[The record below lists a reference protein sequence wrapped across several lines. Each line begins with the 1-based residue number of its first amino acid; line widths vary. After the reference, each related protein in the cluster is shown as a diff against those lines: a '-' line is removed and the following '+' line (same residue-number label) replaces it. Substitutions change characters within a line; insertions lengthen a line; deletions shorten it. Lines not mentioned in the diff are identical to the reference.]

1 MPRIDL
7 NRTGPFRPGIA
18 EAEIESINYDGL
30 GVAHVNGKATFIEG
44 ALPGERVRFRVLNRG
59 KSYDTGL
66 TIEVLRASADRV
78 TPRCAHFGVCGGCS
92 LQHLRSEAQVLAKQ
106 QVLRET
112 LERIGKTSP
121 EYWLPP
127 LTGPYWHYRRKARL
141 GVRVVDKKGGA
152 IIGFREKRRSYI
164 TLLDSCEVLHE
175 SVSRLIPA
183 MRHLINSLSAPNR
196 IPQIE
201 VAVGD
206 SPTDEAVD
214 TVTLVFRHLVP
225 LTDADDAR
233 LADFAR
239 LHHVQIYRQPGGPD
253 ELVPVWPKMP
263 EPLCYRLPEFDVDL
277 EFAPADFIQVNAGL
291 NRKMIVQSL
300 SLLEPQPGERILDL
314 FCGLGNFTLPL
325 ARRAGSVVG
334 IEADAALVEKGRL
347 NAQRNMLA
355 NVEFHAAD
363 LYKSGGPAPW
373 GEAVFDKW
381 LLDPPRTGAIEILK
395 RLPTEGGPGR
405 ILYVSCNPGTLAR
418 DTELLVH
425 VKGYR
430 LKAAGVLDMFPQT
443 SHVEAMALFERPE

>member
-1 MPRIDL
+1 MPHIDL

-92 LQHLRSEAQVLAKQ
+92 LQHLRSEAQLLAKQ

-127 LTGPYWHYRRKARL
+127 LTGPHWHYRRKARL

-164 TLLDSCEVLHE
+164 TLLASCEVLHE

-206 SPTDEAVD
+206 SPTGDAGGA
-214 TVTLVFRHLVP
+214 VTLVLRHLVP
-225 LTDADDAR
+225 LNDADDAR
-233 LADFAR
+233 LTDFAR
-239 LHHVQIYRQPGGPD
+239 SNGVRVFRQPGRPD
-253 ELVPVWPKMP
+253 ELVPVWPKIP

-277 EFAPADFIQVNAGL
+277 EFDPADFIQVNAEL
-291 NRKMIVQSL
+291 NRKMIAQAL
-300 SLLEPQPGERILDL
+300 ALLEPQHGERVLDL

-334 IEADAALVEKGRL
+334 IEADEALVEKGRQ
-347 NAQRNMLA
+347 NAQRNRLA

-363 LYKSGGPAPW
+363 LYKSDGPAPW
-373 GEAVFDKW
+373 GVTLFDKW
-381 LLDPPRTGAIEILK
+381 LLDPPRTGAIEVLK
-395 RLPTEGGPGR
+395 RLPAGGGPGR

-430 LKAAGVLDMFPQT
+430 LKAAGAMDMFPQT
-443 SHVEAMALFERPE
+443 SHVEAMALFERPA